1 MDAAHLSELFL
12 FVAVLIGFG
21 RFLIGSLNQAE
32 NGFASLFVPPDRT
45 LGWPRGVQESD
56 DPWGWRPGSPT
67 EVFASPDLPD
77 VETVRTVPDDWM
89 VYRAGS
95 FVIPVR
101 RVAPIRLELRPH

>member
-12 FVAVLIGFG
+12 FIAVLAGLG
-21 RFLIGSLNQAE
+21 RFVIVSLNQAE
-32 NGFASLFVPPDRT
+32 NGFASLFVPPDRA

-56 DPWGWRPGSPT
+56 DPWGWRPGMPT

-77 VETVRTVPDDWM
+77 IETQRSAPVDGIPW
-89 VYRAGS
+89 AGS

-101 RVAPIRLELRPH
+101 RVAPILLKLRPH

>member
-12 FVAVLIGFG
+12 FVAILAGFA
-21 RFLIGSLNQAE
+21 RFLIVSLNQAE
-32 NGFASLFVPPDRT
+32 SGFASLFVPPDRN
-45 LGWPRGVQESD
+45 LGWPRGVQEGD
-56 DPWGWRPGSPT
+56 APWGWRPRST

-77 VETVRTVPDDWM
+77 VETMRSTPADWM